1 MNLKN
6 FSKIMIIVSI
16 VFIIILGAIIIKI
29 KLHKPPPSTT
39 FSTPNACAKELIVN
53 IKDPKDPTKQIEI
66 LPRFSQKL
74 SQKLSLINQCSA
86 DYSNIDKQKV
96 CNFFSVVDGHIFNS
110 HGSCKDLR
118 RQLKDCG
125 IDKKTCNLYTKCC
138 KDMDNLMLL
147 LTIGIFISIFALT
160 FFIIIYIRK

>member
-16 VFIIILGAIIIKI
+16 IFITILSAIIIKI

-39 FSTPNACAKELIVN
+39 FSTPNACADPLIVKIN
-53 IKDPKDPTKQIEI
+53 NPGDPTKSIQIPKFFTEN
-66 LPRFSQKL
+66 
-74 SQKLSLINQCSA
+74 LSLKKQCAA
-86 DYSNIDKQKV
+86 DYSKIDKQKV

-125 IDKKTCNLYTKCC
+125 MDKETCNLYTKCC
-138 KDMDNLMLL
+138 KDMDNLMLF
-147 LTIGIFISIFALT
+147 LTIGIFISLIALI
-160 FFIIIYIRK
+160 FFILIYIRK

>member
-6 FSKIMIIVSI
+6 FSKTMIIVSI

-66 LPRFSQKL
+66 LPRFNKNL

-86 DYSNIDKQKV
+86 DYSKIDKQKV

-125 IDKKTCNLYTKCC
+125 MDKETCNLYTKCC
-138 KDMDNLMLL
+138 KDIDNLMLF
-147 LTIGIFISIFALT
+147 LTIGIFISLIALI
-160 FFIIIYIRK
+160 FFILIYIRK